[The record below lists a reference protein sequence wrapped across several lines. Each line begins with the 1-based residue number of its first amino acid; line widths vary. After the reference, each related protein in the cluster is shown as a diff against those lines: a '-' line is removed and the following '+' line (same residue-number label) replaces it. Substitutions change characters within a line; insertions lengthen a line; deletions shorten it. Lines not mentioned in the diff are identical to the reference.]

1 MTGSDVELNGPPK
14 ELTLESADIRQVQMR
29 LEDRKQGHIAYVT
42 IDNVRRLNV
51 MNGAL
56 MDALAETLAKLA
68 GDEALRAVVLTG
80 AGPKAFT
87 AGADINE
94 MATIDNAATARAFI
108 MRLHRCCDA
117 IRNLPVPVIARIH
130 GYCFGGGLEIA
141 AACDVRIAS
150 EAATFGM
157 QEVKIGIPSVIEAAL
172 LPALIGWG
180 RTREILYL
188 GETFSAADALAWRL
202 VERVVPAAALD
213 QAVEDWIGKL
223 LTSAPRA
230 VRLQKR
236 LIRQWEDLPLS
247 AAVAAG
253 IDAFAAS
260 YETGEP
266 ITMMRGFLEAK
277 RRARAMKK

>member
-1 MTGSDVELNGPPK
+1 MTGSDIELNGPPK
-14 ELTLESADIRQVQMR
+14 ELALESAETRQVLVR
-29 LEDRKQGHIAYVT
+29 LDERKLGRIAYVT
-42 IDNVRRLNV
+42 IDNARRLNV

-68 GDEALRAVVLTG
+68 ADEALRAVVLTG

-94 MATIDNAATARAFI
+94 MATIGNAASARTFI

-117 IRNLPVPVIARIH
+117 IRNLQVPVVARIH

>member
-1 MTGSDVELNGPPK
+1 MAGSGIKLNRSRKVPELKTSDNQVHVRLDERK
-14 ELTLESADIRQVQMR
+14 EGIVAT
-29 LEDRKQGHIAYVT
+29 VT
-42 IDNVRRLNV
+42 IDNARRLNA
-51 MNGAL
+51 MKGTL
-56 MDALAETLAKLA
+56 MSALADTMGKLA
-68 GDEALRAVVLTG
+68 AEDALRAVVLTG

-87 AGADINE
+87 AGADIDE
-94 MATIDNAATARAFI
+94 MARIENADQARAFI
-108 MRLHRCCDA
+108 ARLHCCCDA
-117 IRNLPVPVIARIH
+117 IRNLPVPVIARIR
-130 GYCFGGGLEIA
+130 GYCFGGGLELA

-172 LPALIGWG
+172 FPQLVGWG
-180 RTREILYL
+180 RAREILLL

-202 VERVVPAAALD
+202 VEHVVPAAALD

-247 AAVAAG
+247 AAIAAG
-253 IDAFAAS
+253 IDAFAAA
-260 YETGEP
+260 YETDEP
-266 ITMMRGFLEAK
+266 ITTMRAFLAAK
-277 RRARAMKK
+277 RRATEK

>member
-1 MTGSDVELNGPPK
+1 MAGSGVKLNRSRKVPELKTSDNQVNVRLDERK
-14 ELTLESADIRQVQMR
+14 EGIVAT
-29 LEDRKQGHIAYVT
+29 VT
-42 IDNVRRLNV
+42 IDNARRLNA

-56 MDALAETLAKLA
+56 MSALADTMGKLA
-68 GDEALRAVVLTG
+68 AEDALRAVVLTG

-87 AGADINE
+87 AGADIDE
-94 MATIDNAATARAFI
+94 MARIENADQARAFI
-108 MRLHRCCDA
+108 ARLHCCCDA
-117 IRNLPVPVIARIH
+117 IRNLPVPVIARIR
-130 GYCFGGGLEIA
+130 GYCFGGGLELA

-172 LPALIGWG
+172 FPQLVGWG
-180 RTREILYL
+180 RAREILLL

-202 VERVVPAAALD
+202 VEHVVPAAALD

-247 AAVAAG
+247 AAIAAG
-253 IDAFAAS
+253 IDAFAAA
-260 YETGEP
+260 YETDEP
-266 ITMMRGFLEAK
+266 ITTMRAFLAAK
-277 RRARAMKK
+277 RRAAEK

>member
-29 LEDRKQGHIAYVT
+29 LKDRKQGHIAYVT

-260 YETGEP
+260 YETDEP

-277 RRARAMKK
+277 RRAGAAKK